1 LKYFFCLKTE
11 LLAHV
16 LANCTVLVI
25 IKPSTCNGDRSLIEY
40 IACNVNVV
48 TRVFVNERYAY
59 ALSILATDLIKA
71 CLSLL
76 FAVAVRK
83 ADAQIDC
90 FYINSE
96 LIYNTSFLKLNILKY
111 RYTHTQTHTHTQIF

>member
-16 LANCTVLVI
+16 LANCTVLII

-40 IACNVNVV
+40 NIACNVNAV

-83 ADAQIDC
+83 ADAQIDR
-90 FYINSE
+90 FNSK
-96 LIYNTSFLKLNILKY
+96 LIYNTSFLKLTY
-111 RYTHTQTHTHTQIF
+111 